1 MIKMVSA
8 TKVRQNLGH
17 VMNEVALK
25 SDEYIVERAGKPLV
39 AVITPGVLSLTPLA
53 ADEEDTKYLVCALEG
68 NADYIISGI
77 PLGSMPDPIRTS
89 IVANS
94 RAALVPGGGFLVYQF
109 TSRVL
114 PVLQRIFGDVR
125 HSVERRNIPPAKLF
139 VCANQS

>member
-1 MIKMVSA
+1 MVSA

-68 NADYIISGI
+68 NADYIISGDRHLKDLKSFRGVRI
-77 PLGSMPDPIRTS
+77 VDP
-89 IVANS
+89 A
-94 RAALVPGGGFLVYQF
+94 GF
-109 TSRVL
+109 
-114 PVLQRIFGDVR
+114 I
-125 HSVERRNIPPAKLF
+125 EMMEK
-139 VCANQS
+139 